1 MHILPTTSP
10 ETWTLDDLFRFDKGV
25 LVGGIAF
32 NVIKIASE
40 LGSGIAVILILV
52 GAFYYFT
59 AFGNEEKA
67 QKGKTIVMWAV
78 IGIIVILL
86 ANVIVY
92 TVTSLLK

>member
-1 MHILPTTSP
+1 MHILPGGDPS
-10 ETWTLDDLFRFDKGV
+10 TWNLDTISV
-25 LVGGIAF
+25 VIA
-32 NVIKIASE
+32 NAVKIASE
-40 LGSGIAVILILV
+40 LGSGIAVILILI

-67 QKGKTIVMWAV
+67 QKGKTIVMWAI

-86 ANVIVY
+86 ANVIIY